1 MDHNDAR
8 REKAASEVQRALELQ
23 PELPEAHLAM
33 AWFHYQGH
41 LDYESALRELAI
53 AEQGLPGDADLLFAR
68 SVIYTRMGRLDQA
81 LPSWESAVELDP
93 RNPNLLR
100 QFASVLTRLRNYA
113 MAEQYLDRV
122 IEIAPDAVEAKMQKS
137 MIPWLRDGDAT
148 AHLQAI
154 KGNPLLRPGEAL
166 LSEWFIAIDR
176 REYDLALSALT
187 ESDMEVMEDSR
198 FWYKPRTLLY
208 GVTYDLA
215 GQRALAIEQFE
226 LARAQLEDVLA
237 QRPEDPRVMFTLA
250 EALAGLEQAEAATR
264 LVLQA
269 IEAMPAVVGASDAAE
284 FRKDGAIRVLA
295 RAGAVDAAVEQLDIY
310 LAGPGFWSIEGLLP
324 SPRLD
329 PLRGDPR
336 FTMLVEK
343 YRRQ

>member
-1 MDHNDAR
+1 
-8 REKAASEVQRALELQ
+8 
-23 PELPEAHLAM
+23 
-33 AWFHYQGH
+33 
-41 LDYESALRELAI
+41 
-53 AEQGLPGDADLLFAR
+53 
-68 SVIYTRMGRLDQA
+68 
-81 LPSWESAVELDP
+81 
-93 RNPNLLR
+93 
-100 QFASVLTRLRNYA
+100 
-113 MAEQYLDRV
+113 
-122 IEIAPDAVEAKMQKS
+122 
-137 MIPWLRDGDAT
+137 
-148 AHLQAI
+148 
-154 KGNPLLRPGEAL
+154 
-166 LSEWFIAIDR
+166 
-176 REYDLALSALT
+176 
-187 ESDMEVMEDSR
+187 
-198 FWYKPRTLLY
+198 LLY

-226 LARAQLEDVLA
+226 LARALLEDVLA
-237 QRPEDPRVMFTLA
+237 QRPGDPRVMFTLA

-269 IEAMPAVVGASDAAE
+269 IEAMPAVVGASDATE

-295 RAGAVDAAVEQLDIY
+295 RAGAVDAAIEQLDIY

>member
-1 MDHNDAR
+1 
-8 REKAASEVQRALELQ
+8 
-23 PELPEAHLAM
+23 
-33 AWFHYQGH
+33 
-41 LDYESALRELAI
+41 
-53 AEQGLPGDADLLFAR
+53 
-68 SVIYTRMGRLDQA
+68 
-81 LPSWESAVELDP
+81 
-93 RNPNLLR
+93 
-100 QFASVLTRLRNYA
+100 
-113 MAEQYLDRV
+113 
-122 IEIAPDAVEAKMQKS
+122 
-137 MIPWLRDGDAT
+137 
-148 AHLQAI
+148 
-154 KGNPLLRPGEAL
+154 
-166 LSEWFIAIDR
+166 
-176 REYDLALSALT
+176 
-187 ESDMEVMEDSR
+187 
-198 FWYKPRTLLY
+198 
-208 GVTYDLA
+208 VTYDLA